1 MNVSDAIEKR
11 RSIRRYKPD
20 DVPEQVLMKVLN
32 AARLAP
38 SGCAR
43 EARKLIVVRD
53 IETKRKL
60 AAASPC
66 RFPGPNSEIHTVG
79 NDKVANAPVV
89 IVGCNLVQDANMR
102 YFGPVGEELV
112 VFSNRTRKAGM
123 PEYWD
128 EYLLHSKTHT
138 GEYESMGLW
147 DLAIALDHLSLA
159 AVEEGLGTCWIGV
172 TDEREIRK
180 VLAIPPSV
188 QARMIMILG
197 YPDVSP
203 DAKPRKPLEEVVCF
217 EEYS

>member
-66 RFPGPNSEIHTVG
+66 RFPGPNSEIHMAS
-79 NDKVANAPVV
+79 NDKV
-89 IVGCNLVQDANMR
+89 
-102 YFGPVGEELV
+102 
-112 VFSNRTRKAGM
+112 
-123 PEYWD
+123 
-128 EYLLHSKTHT
+128 
-138 GEYESMGLW
+138 
-147 DLAIALDHLSLA
+147 
-159 AVEEGLGTCWIGV
+159 
-172 TDEREIRK
+172 
-180 VLAIPPSV
+180 V

-203 DAKPRKPLEEVVCF
+203 DA
-217 EEYS
+217 